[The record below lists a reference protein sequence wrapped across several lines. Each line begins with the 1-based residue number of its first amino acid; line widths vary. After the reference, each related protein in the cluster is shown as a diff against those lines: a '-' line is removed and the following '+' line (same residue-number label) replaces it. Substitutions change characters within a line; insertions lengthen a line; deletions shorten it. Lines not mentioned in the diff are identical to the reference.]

1 MYYDLMINFED
12 IINHQVEMLRYAGKN
27 SDNFTVITTL
37 KKPYSKRP
45 PNFVHDK
52 IMMDLFPYMVDY
64 TVGIKEWPG
73 TYRSGGS
80 HTVMITYRLCKSSRY
95 LLEKLENWYLPLQNG
110 LPEDICF
117 YRKQKP
123 WFGSVSHEKMAFM
136 WNATESDCANLK
148 SLSIKFLIQNKK
160 VEKSF

>member
-12 IINHQVEMLRYAGKN
+12 IIDHQVEILKYAGKN
-27 SDNFTVITTL
+27 SDYFTVITTL

-95 LLEKLENWYLPLQNG
+95 LL
-110 LPEDICF
+110 
-117 YRKQKP
+117 
-123 WFGSVSHEKMAFM
+123 
-136 WNATESDCANLK
+136 
-148 SLSIKFLIQNKK
+148 
-160 VEKSF
+160 